1 MKNLILA
8 IICLL
13 CFTSC
18 HYFYFMLIDGKKR
31 KAKDFASIRYDT
43 VPINISKIIRTDG
56 FFTEKDINH
65 LVIKPDSVI
74 NDNIIFYDDGRMP
87 FSGIGFVAVFL
98 WKEID
103 KNFYSKGYVT
113 VHFQKAFSI
122 QVILLFLND

>member
-43 VPINISKIIRTDG
+43 VPINISTFGYQTG
-56 FFTEKDINH
+56 FSHK
-65 LVIKPDSVI
+65 
-74 NDNIIFYDDGRMP
+74 
-87 FSGIGFVAVFL
+87 
-98 WKEID
+98 
-103 KNFYSKGYVT
+103 
-113 VHFQKAFSI
+113 
-122 QVILLFLND
+122 

>member
-74 NDNIIFYDDGRMP
+74 NDNIIFYDDGTCL
-87 FSGIGFVAVFL
+87 FVSF
-98 WKEID
+98 
-103 KNFYSKGYVT
+103 
-113 VHFQKAFSI
+113 FQRLCDEKK
-122 QVILLFLND
+122 